1 MEIELIWILVLALAG
16 FIAGFVDSI
25 AGGGGMVTVPALMLA
40 GLPPHLAL
48 GTNKGQS
55 VFGSGVA
62 LYRYSRSHLF
72 DPDRAKKSILPALV
86 GAGVGVLALTAF
98 PQDWL
103 TPLIAILLIIV
114 AATMII
120 WRGPRPGASRVQRS
134 VLAVAAVAFVIA
146 AYDGFF
152 GPGTGTFLII
162 AYALWWRDPMDAA
175 SANAKVVNFCSNAAS
190 LAVFTAMGLVYWPV
204 ALPMGICQA
213 LGALLGARTVIKG
226 GRNIVRY
233 TAILVSILL
242 LVRLLTSD

>member
-1 MEIELIWILVLALAG
+1 
-16 FIAGFVDSI
+16 I

-55 VFGSGVA
+55 VFGSGFA

-72 DPDRAKKSILPALV
+72 DPERAKKSVLPALI

-103 TPLIAILLIIV
+103 TPLIAILLIVV

-120 WRGPRPGASRVQRS
+120 WRGPSHGAPRIHRS
-134 VLAVAAVAFVIA
+134 TFATATVAFVIA

-162 AYALWWRDPMDAA
+162 AYALW
-175 SANAKVVNFCSNAAS
+175 
-190 LAVFTAMGLVYWPV
+190 
-204 ALPMGICQA
+204 
-213 LGALLGARTVIKG
+213 
-226 GRNIVRY
+226 
-233 TAILVSILL
+233 
-242 LVRLLTSD
+242 